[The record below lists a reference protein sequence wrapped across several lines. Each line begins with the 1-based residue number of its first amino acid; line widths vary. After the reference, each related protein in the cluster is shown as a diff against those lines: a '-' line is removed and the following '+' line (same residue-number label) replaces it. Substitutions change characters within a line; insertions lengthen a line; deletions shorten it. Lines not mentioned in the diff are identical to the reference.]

1 MNILIIGFGNIGK
14 AHLSGVLKFKKKLKV
29 FVLDKKKIKD
39 KINDNRVKKLNEIP
53 SNLNLDLVI
62 ISTDVFNRLEIIKKI
77 IKNEN
82 KIKYLLLEKYLFK
95 NKSEFKEFEKNYLKK
110 IQKECLV
117 NCWGNILLNLIKI
130 KDKKNVKR
138 ITVNIDKSSYLTSLI
153 HFLQIYKSFK
163 KINTNSKYK
172 LNINK
177 IINSKRRNYKELEGK
192 LEIFKKDFSFIYQSS
207 KQSTA
212 FSINFYFTKFVLSA
226 NLLNNFK
233 VEIIDKRKKKLINFP
248 LTSHTSANLIKA
260 IFYRKKIDLPRY
272 RDISQINKFIIMI
285 LKNKLSSRK
294 FT

>member
-14 AHLSGVLKFKKKLKV
+14 AHLSGILKFKKKLKV
-29 FVLDKKKIKD
+29 FILDKKKIKD

-53 SNLNLDLVI
+53 SHLDLDLVI
-62 ISTDVFNRLEIIKKI
+62 ISTDVLTRLEIIKKI
-77 IKNEN
+77 IKNNN

-95 NKSEFKEFEKNYLKK
+95 NKSEFKEFEKNYLNE

-130 KDKKNVKR
+130 KGKKNVKK

-163 KINTNSKYK
+163 KININSKYK

-177 IINSKRRNYKELEGK
+177 IINSKRRNYKELEGR

-207 KQSTA
+207 KQNTA
-212 FSINFYFTKFVLSA
+212 FSINFYFKKFVLTA

-233 VEIIDKRKKKLINFP
+233 VKIINKRKKKLINFP

-272 RDISQINKFIIMI
+272 QDISELNKFIIMI
-285 LKNKLSSRK
+285 LKNKLSSNK